1 MFEEKEV
8 VYQICASYFLRHT
21 ETNQEI
27 IWTGSFF
34 ARNNNPSRLL
44 SFQVF
49 NVNEFVDICF
59 EATDNVDEKL
69 RSTNFD
75 TKWKYDR
82 LISVIINI
90 QAEVSRYHP
99 ILRERN
105 LRYDKRVQT
114 TFSLP

>member
-1 MFEEKEV
+1 MNSKEYCRDV
-8 VYQICASYFLRHT
+8 VSHRRRYPVPSLSYIV
-21 ETNQEI
+21 QKPI
-27 IWTGSFF
+27 G
-34 ARNNNPSRLL
+34 
-44 SFQVF
+44 
-49 NVNEFVDICF
+49 VDICF

-90 QAEVSRYHP
+90 QAEVSRHNP
-99 ILRERN
+99 ILKKRN
-105 LRYDKRVQT
+105 LRYDKRNQT